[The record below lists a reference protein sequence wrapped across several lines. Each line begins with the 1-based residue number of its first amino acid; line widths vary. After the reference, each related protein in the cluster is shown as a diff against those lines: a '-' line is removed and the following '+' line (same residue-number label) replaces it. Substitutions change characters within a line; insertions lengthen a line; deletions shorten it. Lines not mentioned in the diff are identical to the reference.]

1 VRGSWDTSPV
11 TTEEIQRVICLS
23 AQPATETAVLAAWYE
38 PISSSEQACRVPA
51 MQGEDEMSR
60 NSLPSQCER
69 VRARPE
75 DFEMIE
81 LGREA
86 LDLLHAKWKLD
97 LLCLLASGIRRP
109 ARLLDNL
116 PGISKKV
123 LTAALRGLQHDG
135 LVTRHVY
142 AEVPARVEY
151 ALTPLGWSLTEVL
164 MVLYEWASAHVDEVK
179 AARATAGWEGSDD
192 GDGSLRPLFELDST
206 AA

>member
-1 VRGSWDTSPV
+1 MRSND
-11 TTEEIQRVICLS
+11 L
-23 AQPATETAVLAAWYE
+23 
-38 PISSSEQACRVPA
+38 
-51 MQGEDEMSR
+51 
-60 NSLPSQCER
+60 LPQCER

-81 LGREA
+81 LAREA

-97 LLCLLASGIRRP
+97 LLCLMASGIRRH
-109 ARLLDNL
+109 ARLFDNL

-123 LTAALRGLQHDG
+123 LTEALRGLQHDG
-135 LVTRHVY
+135 LVTRHIY

-164 MVLYEWASAHVDEVK
+164 MALYEWASEHAGEVK
-179 AARATAGWEGSDD
+179 AAHLAAVTGGSP
-192 GDGSLRPLFELDST
+192 GDVDEQPHRPVELQAS

>member
-1 VRGSWDTSPV
+1 MSLSSV
-11 TTEEIQRVICLS
+11 TT
-23 AQPATETAVLAAWYE
+23 
-38 PISSSEQACRVPA
+38 
-51 MQGEDEMSR
+51 
-60 NSLPSQCER
+60 QCER

-81 LGREA
+81 LASEA
-86 LDLLHAKWKLD
+86 LELLHAKWKLD
-97 LLCLLASGIRRP
+97 LLCLMASGIRRH

-135 LVTRHVY
+135 LVTRHIY

-151 ALTPLGWSLTEVL
+151 TLTPLGWSLTEVL
-164 MVLYEWASAHVDEVK
+164 MALYEWASTHADEVK
-179 AARATAGWEGSDD
+179 VARAMATWDTSDD
-192 GDGSLRPLFELDST
+192 GDGSLRRSFDLHST